1 MGPCGS
7 QLNHI
12 TYLGHVGTDWD
23 GLAFYPSADSE
34 APSPLSPPDSAPH
47 TPLAV
52 PHTFREEVLAS
63 CAAVAS
69 LVTHSSEEYRAIVTT
84 RHGRKRKAGHI
95 PRPPNA
101 FMIYRSHMW
110 SQRKITSTLERDH
123 RNISKI
129 VGHCWNKL
137 DEEQRAPYR
146 AIADEA
152 KCRHAELYPDYKYAP
167 LSRREK
173 APKRKVKGD
182 SGSEEARCKTVAAL
196 LISGMEG
203 LALENEM
210 TRLSLEAATAD
221 NVDGADSDYSP
232 RKPRKP
238 RKASRSS
245 FSRPSTTR
253 RRSGPVKKAKSR
265 RQIKREVPNTPI
277 IESPV
282 PVQASTPDSVPTNE
296 ASSSL
301 PESETGYVST
311 EAIPPLDLSEATVKV
326 CALRL
331 CDWSSHLSAV
341 SQAIQ
346 DTLPANLTPHYV
358 ADFIGLHL
366 PALSPDTI
374 SSSSDSSPF
383 LPTMSNDYEPFFDS
397 SSPDAWDPT
406 RAPGLFT
413 QSDCFEDYAGEG
425 STNLFNSWSWPQA
438 ASASFPRSASP
449 CLDPKDVFMA
459 DVLQFD

>member
-1 MGPCGS
+1 MPAVRNVRRS
-7 QLNHI
+7 RRLSAQP
-12 TYLGHVGTDWD
+12 YGHVGTDWD

-52 PHTFREEVLAS
+52 PLTFREEVLAS

-137 DEEQRAPYR
+137 DEQQRAPYR

-152 KCRHAELYPDYKYAP
+152 KRRHAELYPDYKYAP

-196 LISGMEG
+196 LISGIEG
-203 LALENEM
+203 VALEDEM

-221 NVDGADSDYSP
+221 NMDGDDSDYA
-232 RKPRKP
+232 PRKP

-253 RRSGPVKKAKSR
+253 RRSGPVKKVKSR
-265 RQIKREVPNTPI
+265 RQIKREVPNTSV

-301 PESETGYVST
+301 SENETGYVST
-311 EAIPPLDLSEATVKV
+311 EAIPPLDLSEATVK
-326 CALRL
+326 
-331 CDWSSHLSAV
+331 AV
-341 SQAIQ
+341 QE
-346 DTLPANLTPHYV
+346 TLPANLTPHYV

-366 PALSPDTI
+366 PALSPDTF

-406 RAPGLFT
+406 RAPGLFM
-413 QSDCFEDYAGEG
+413 QNDCFEDYAGEG
-425 STNLFNSWSWPQA
+425 STNFFNSWSWPQA
-438 ASASFPRSASP
+438 ACESFPRSASP
-449 CLDPKDVFMA
+449 CLDPKDVFMP